1 MKILMVSM
9 ASQHFFKWVE
19 QLENAGHEIY
29 WFDVLDSKQKVERIS
44 WINQIVGWKLRWD
57 YPGRFFFKSKFPKI
71 HNFIK
76 QFNDRSTARVFEQ
89 KLLEIQPDVVH
100 SFEMQLSCLPI
111 LEIMEKKS
119 SLPWMY
125 SSWGSDMFYPEQ
137 IGISHFLMC
146 KTLKRMDYLITDCFR
161 DFEIAKEKGF
171 NGKFLGVFPGNGGF
185 EFKSELILPL
195 SSRKTIL
202 IKGYN
207 NKIGKGITIIKAL
220 TSEILLLIKD
230 YEIVVFGADQEI
242 KDYIKNNSRFVNS
255 TIKVYLR
262 SEFIENNKLMKIMG
276 QSYIYIGN
284 SLSDG
289 LPNSLIEAM
298 GMGAFP
304 IQSNP
309 GNATAELIDDEQ
321 NGLLIQDALNHKQI
335 EELIKKAILNPVRL
349 EKAFFLNISSV
360 KEKYDRESNRFK
372 IVELYKSIG
381 KNKN

>member
-19 QLENAGHEIY
+19 QLEEAGNEVY
-29 WFDVLDSKQKVERIS
+29 WFDILDSKQKAARIS
-44 WINQIVGWKLRWD
+44 WVNQIVGWKLRWD
-57 YPGRFFFKSKFPKI
+57 YPGRFYIKSKFPSL
-71 HNFIK
+71 HSFIE
-76 QFNDRSTARVFEQ
+76 QFNDRNTARIFEQ
-89 KLLEIQPDVVH
+89 KLIEIQPDLVH
-100 SFEMQLSCLPI
+100 SFEMQISCLPI
-111 LEIMEKKS
+111 LEVMEKHSAIK
-119 SLPWMY
+119 WAY
-125 SSWGSDMFYPEQ
+125 SSWGSDMFYPEK
-137 IGISHFLMC
+137 IGISNFLMQ
-146 KTLKRMDYLITDCFR
+146 KTLKRVDFLITDCFR
-161 DFEIAKEKGF
+161 DYKIAIEKGF
-171 NGKFLGVFPGNGGF
+171 NNIFSGVYPGNGGL
-185 EFKSELILPL
+185 EFKSELILPV

-220 TSEILLLIKD
+220 TSEILFLIKD

-242 KDYIKNNSRFVNS
+242 KDYIKNNSRFVNVI
-255 TIKVYLR
+255 IKVYLR
-262 SEFIENNKLMKIMG
+262 SEFVENNELMKIMG

-321 NGLLIQDALNHKQI
+321 NGLLIQDALNQEHI
-335 EELIKKAILNPVRL
+335 EELLKKAILNPGRI
-349 EKAFFLNISSV
+349 EKAFSFNIISV
-360 KEKYDRESNRFK
+360 KEKYDRESNRLK

-381 KNKN
+381 GNKN